1 MRTRQLGNS
10 DIELTT
16 IGLGTWAI
24 GGAGYAFGWGSQDD
38 TDSIQTIHTAL
49 DLGINWIDTAPVYGL
64 GHSETIVGKAIRGV
78 GERPYISTK
87 CGLVW
92 PAGGKKVSHDLSA
105 AGVKRECEASLK
117 RLGIEVIDIYNIHW
131 PIPDERIEE
140 AWAAIADLIHEG
152 KVRFGGVSNFSVDQ
166 SRRVGAIHPVTS
178 EQPPYSMLVRGIE
191 HDLLPY
197 CREKNIG
204 VVGYSP
210 MQNGLLT
217 GKMTPER
224 IEALPKDDW
233 RRRNEHFQEPQLT
246 ANLVLVRELS
256 KIAEELGQ
264 SPARLAI
271 AWAVAR
277 EGVTSAIVGAR
288 RPEQIE
294 ENAAAADLILG
305 ESTQERIAELLR
317 NRAESIERSVANNDR

>member
-16 IGLGTWAI
+16 IGLGAWAI

-38 TDSIQTIHTAL
+38 TDSIQTVHTAL

-64 GHSETIVGKAIRGV
+64 GHSEEIVGKAMRGV
-78 GERPYISTK
+78 GERPHISTK

-105 AGVKRECEASLK
+105 ASVKRECEASLK
-117 RLGIEVIDIYNIHW
+117 RLGIEAIDIYNIHW

-140 AWAAIADLIHEG
+140 AWAAIADLIQAG
-152 KVRFGGVSNFSVDQ
+152 KVRYGGVSNFSVNQ
-166 SRRVGAIHPVTS
+166 ARRVGSIHPVTS
-178 EQPPYSMLVRGIE
+178 QQPPYSMVVREIE
-191 HDLLPY
+191 HDILPY

-204 VVGYSP
+204 VVVYSP

-224 IEALPKDDW
+224 IAALPKDDW
-233 RRRNEHFQEPQLT
+233 RRRSEHFQEPQLS
-246 ANLVLVRELS
+246 ANLALVHGLAEV
-256 KIAEELGQ
+256 AEELGQ
-264 SPARLAI
+264 TPARI
-271 AWAVAR
+271 AVAWTVAC

-288 RPEQIE
+288 RPDQIE
-294 ENAAAADLILG
+294 ENVTAADLALNEATMG
-305 ESTQERIAELLR
+305 RIAELLR
-317 NRAESIERSVANNDR
+317 RRNESIGRTAAPKEN